1 MFNLTDI
8 KNRQNTF
15 NYILSITI
23 SFIPASMVIGAAFME
38 FFIILSCLIFFYLNL
53 NDIVLNYYK
62 NKFIK
67 FFFSF
72 CIFLIFGS
80 IFSDYF
86 LNSIRN
92 TLFYFRFG
100 ILVLAIWY
108 LLDNYKKFKIL
119 FFYFITIT
127 FLILIIS
134 TFLNI
139 VFF

>member
-15 NYILSITI
+15 KYILSITI
-23 SFIPASMVIGAAFME
+23 SLIPASMVVGAAFME

-53 NDIVLNYYK
+53 NDIGLNYYK

-67 FFFSF
+67 FFFAF

-119 FFYFITIT
+119 FFYC
-127 FLILIIS
+127 
-134 TFLNI
+134 
-139 VFF
+139 